1 MFELIAF
8 DADDTLW
15 HNETLFQATA
25 RDFASLLS
33 GYHAPEWIQERLIA
47 TEMKNLRHFGYGIK
61 GFTLSMIETA
71 LDLSEGRVTGEEI
84 RTILGWGHRM
94 LQAPIALLDGARE
107 TIAGLA
113 GARRLMLLTK
123 GDLFDQE
130 SKLARSGLG
139 EYFCAVEIVSEKSAR
154 TYATIMARHQVAPER
169 FLMVG
174 NSLRSDVL
182 PVVEA
187 GAAAVHI
194 PYSTTWVHEQ
204 VAEEA
209 ISGKTFA
216 TLQTIRELPSWL
228 SSVEGDQAT
237 AKGASTSS

>member
-15 HNETLFQATA
+15 HTETFFQATA
-25 RDFASLLS
+25 REFAQLLS
-33 GYHAPEWIQERLIA
+33 GYHPPDWIQERLFA
-47 TEMKNLRHFGYGIK
+47 TEMRNLRHYGYGIK

-71 LDLSEGRVTGEEI
+71 IELSEGRVTGAEM
-84 RTILGWGHRM
+84 RTILGWGRDM
-94 LQAPIALLDGARE
+94 LQAPIALLDGVRE
-107 TIAGLA
+107 TV
-113 GARRLMLLTK
+113 ARLSSRHRLMLLTK

-139 EYFCAVEIVSEKSAR
+139 EYFSAVEIVSEKTPR
-154 TYATIMARHQVAPER
+154 TYATILARHKVTPEA

-182 PVVEA
+182 PALEA

-194 PYSTTWVHEQ
+194 PYVTTWVHEQ
-204 VAEEA
+204 VAEEHLA
-209 ISGKTFA
+209 GKTFA
-216 TLQTIRELPSWL
+216 TLARIDELPSWL
-228 SSVEGDQAT
+228 ERAESAG
-237 AKGASTSS
+237 